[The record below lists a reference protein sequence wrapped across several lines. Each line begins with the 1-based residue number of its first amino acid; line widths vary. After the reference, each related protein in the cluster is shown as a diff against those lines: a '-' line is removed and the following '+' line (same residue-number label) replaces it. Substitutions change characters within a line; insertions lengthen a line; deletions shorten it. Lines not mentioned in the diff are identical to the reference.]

1 MYTTLDELEALAQ
14 KSRQRQLKSTR
25 RNWIVNAV
33 LVLGSGVWLLYTWGR
48 VSAEQKNLDALRGE
62 VTRVVSE
69 RDRLQQER
77 TTLTREIA
85 ALNSNKV
92 ELEKDAAR
100 LKQSLA
106 EAGAEYARVLQNI
119 EKAAESGSLDKVK
132 QVVERERSSGS
143 SLWQQG
149 FATFQ
154 SGDKAAAAQL
164 YEKAIESAPNDA
176 RAYNSLGRI
185 KFEQG
190 DLTGAER
197 LYLEA
202 LKRDSRYAPAL
213 HNLSLLAFNRKDYP
227 KARELNDKALKV
239 LPGFKNAR
247 DLRAALDR
255 VAPR

>member
-1 MYTTLDELEALAQ
+1 MDTIVDDIEALAQ
-14 KSRQRQLKSTR
+14 RSRQRQLESTR
-25 RNWIVNAV
+25 RTWIINVV
-33 LVLGSGVWLLYTWGR
+33 LVVSSTVWLLYTWSR
-48 VSAEQKNLDALRGE
+48 VSAEQKNLEALRGE
-62 VTRVVSE
+62 VTRVVSQ
-69 RDRLQQER
+69 RDRLQRER
-77 TTLTREIA
+77 TTLTSEIT
-85 ALNSNKV
+85 ALQANKAQ
-92 ELEKDAAR
+92 LEKDAAG
-100 LKQSLA
+100 LKQSLS
-106 EAGAEYARVLQNI
+106 EAGAEYARVIQNI
-119 EKAAESGSLDKVK
+119 ERAAATGSLDRVK

-190 DLTGAER
+190 DLAGAEG

-213 HNLSLLAFNRKDYP
+213 HNLSLLAYNRKDYP

-239 LPGFKNAR
+239 LPGFKNAL